1 MDFALFRNEIK
12 SEVFDYQ
19 ILLKYLSD
27 LKKPRDKIFSLL
39 SEGKIVRLKK
49 GLYVFGESWRKHP
62 LSLEVIA
69 NLIYGPSCLSFEYA
83 LTLYGMIAERS
94 VVVTSLTI
102 GDSKEFKTPI
112 GLFEYRAINK
122 EKFKVGIEYRDLQEE
137 GGYLIA
143 CKEKAIVDLVY
154 RTPGI
159 RSIEN
164 LRHFLFEEMRVNK
177 EMFYQL
183 NRDTFRKLAQVY
195 KKNSVTMLEK
205 L

>member
-1 MDFALFRNEIK
+1 MNFELFRREIT

-19 ILLKYLSD
+19 ILAKHLSD
-27 LKKPRDKIFSLL
+27 LKKPRDKVSSLI
-39 SEGKIVRLKK
+39 SQGKIVRIKK
-49 GLYVFGESWRKHP
+49 GLYVFGENWRKHP

-83 LTLYGMIAERS
+83 LTRYGMMAERS
-94 VVVTSLTI
+94 IVITSLTI

-112 GLFEYRAINK
+112 GIFEYRAIDR
-122 EKFKVGIEYRDLQEE
+122 EKFKMGIEYRDLNEE

-143 CKEKAIVDLVY
+143 SKEKAIVDLVY

-159 RSIEN
+159 RSVEK
-164 LRHFLFEEMRVNK
+164 LRYFLFEEMRINE
-177 EMFYQL
+177 EMFHRL
-183 NRDTFRKLAQVY
+183 NRDKFRELAQVY
-195 KKNSVTMLEK
+195 KKNSVNMLEK